1 MDLFYHPPGS
11 DHVLSEDEAHHARVL
26 RLVIGNRIVLVNGRG
41 KRMEAALTSDKKE
54 YRFTIIKEEAV
65 PPAPYHIQVA
75 VAPTKNLDRMEW
87 LVEKCTELGVQ
98 QISFMRCNRS
108 ERKTV
113 NLDRLGK
120 IAQSAMKQS
129 QQAWL
134 PELSGMT
141 GFDEILLAKA
151 DQRFIGYV
159 DPHNPVHLKSVIKPG
174 ASYLM
179 LIGPE
184 GDFSP
189 DEIATALKSNFSQ
202 VSLGPTRLRTETAAL
217 VACTLLQSANA
228 STQ

>member
-1 MDLFYHPPGS
+1 M
-11 DHVLSEDEAHHARVL
+11 
-26 RLVIGNRIVLVNGRG
+26 RLVIGDRIVLVNGRG

-54 YRFTIIKEEAV
+54 FRFTIIKEEAV

-75 VAPTKNLDRMEW
+75 IAPTKNLDRMEW

-108 ERKTV
+108 ERKII

-129 QQAWL
+129 QQARL
-134 PELSGMT
+134 PELT
-141 GFDEILLAKA
+141 GITAFDDILLAKA

-189 DEIATALKSNFSQ
+189 DEIAAALKSNFSQ

-217 VACTLLQSANA
+217 VACSMLCSANA